1 MQLTVLLSLKNRNYN
16 VTFDGKNLES
26 GILHLI
32 NAGNQS
38 VKLTLKMIAISLFTC
53 YYLYLFQ

>member
-1 MQLTVLLSLKNRNYN
+1 MEK
-16 VTFDGKNLES
+16 KLES
-26 GILHLI
+26 GILRLI

-38 VKLTLKMIAISLFTC
+38 IKLTLKMIAISLFTC